1 MVDGQQ
7 RFKIIQ
13 ARGDTDVAVSDVD
26 LDKQQERLLNLALNK
41 VSRRWDEEALEELQ
55 AAEAELELTGFEP
68 GEIEELIAST
78 AA

>member
-41 VSRRWDEEALEELQ
+41 VSRR
-55 AAEAELELTGFEP
+55 
-68 GEIEELIAST
+68 
-78 AA
+78 